1 MIAVAGGCGS
11 AVVAIVDVAA
21 SAGGA
26 VRPAA
31 VGVAPAAFAGT
42 DGLEQRSQLP
52 FACIVNNR
60 QRQVLREEGRRGA
73 GIVHAGI
80 EARCHCEQSGRERP
94 TGNRDALKARDKE
107 TDPAANGLR
116 CKKKKAAG
124 KKEMR
129 RRQFAGLTASGHE
142 FPMSIRGLL
151 RVCQS
156 MRTS

>member
-42 DGLEQRSQLP
+42 DGLEQRSQPP

-60 QRQVLREEGRRGA
+60 QRQGSA
-73 GIVHAGI
+73 
-80 EARCHCEQSGRERP
+80 
-94 TGNRDALKARDKE
+94 
-107 TDPAANGLR
+107 
-116 CKKKKAAG
+116 
-124 KKEMR
+124 R
-129 RRQFAGLTASGHE
+129 RRQERSWYC
-142 FPMSIRGLL
+142 SR
-151 RVCQS
+151 RN
-156 MRTS
+156 